1 MAIDATKF
9 NINPFSSPLVG
20 AQITPPSA
28 KPTSFLQSAG
38 IFGTTNPF
46 NKTAFTGL
54 REGTQNGLSLLRTE
68 PGEMK
73 LANPIQTADGDKRG
87 GKLFITV

>member
-1 MAIDATKF
+1 MEPLNKI
-9 NINPFSSPLVG
+9 INPFSNPLIG
-20 AQITPPSA
+20 AQTTPVSA

-38 IFGTTNPF
+38 IFGAANPF
-46 NKTAFTGL
+46 NRASFTGL